1 MIVSPPLVVTR
12 ALLPLFASFS
22 FALSFHSLA
31 AAIALCTP
39 LRAPMTLFS
48 PCPSLPFHHH
58 FSPCTVNWP
67 FVHSTP
73 AIPSYGLHNRPLA
86 VLLLALGL
94 SSRCRIHSPR
104 HGLPEYAERW
114 GWLVDYAWAFKPR
127 MHEKEWCEEYSVS
140 HFLTST
146 VIYNVRLF
154 RPIFCPE
161 GLYIHEI
168 VHVITLNS
176 FNTQYMQ

>member
-1 MIVSPPLVVTR
+1 MIVSPFSCHSRSPPPLRVV
-12 ALLPLFASFS
+12 S
-22 FALSFHSLA
+22 FALSFLSLA
-31 AAIALCTP
+31 RSCHRSVHTASCSND
-39 LRAPMTLFS
+39 TLA

-67 FVHSTP
+67 FVHSTL
-73 AIPSYGLHNRPLA
+73 AIPSYGLPNRPSPLA

-114 GWLVDYAWAFKPR
+114 GRLVDHAWAFKPR
-127 MHEKEWCEEYSVS
+127 MHEKEWCEGNSIS

-154 RPIFCPE
+154 D
-161 GLYIHEI
+161 
-168 VHVITLNS
+168 
-176 FNTQYMQ
+176 QYFVRKAYTYTRLSM